1 LENTD
6 QDEPAQEDFPAIDW
20 TTIDQPIDPLDEE
33 YGTQWVSLDPNKEQP
48 HEIPETPKDESPQD
62 DDEADQYAAWLQQ
75 PDRKQLAEL
84 EAHQLNAR
92 ILKKV
97 RQGVKGCT
105 HQSLECWTR
114 VKS

>member
-1 LENTD
+1 
-6 QDEPAQEDFPAIDW
+6 
-20 TTIDQPIDPLDEE
+20 
-33 YGTQWVSLDPNKEQP
+33 VSLNPNKEQP

-62 DDEADQYAAWLQQ
+62 DDEADQYAAWLRQ

-92 ILKKV
+92 ILEKV

-105 HQSLECWTR
+105 HQSLEC
-114 VKS
+114 